1 MKIAVNTRM
10 LLRGKLDGIG
20 WFTHEIMSRVVK
32 AHPEH
37 EFHFIFDRPYDESFV
52 FASNVKVH
60 VVMPQARHP
69 WLFRLWYNW
78 MVPRKLKQIGADIFV
93 SPDMMLSL
101 RTDCKQIVVLHDLN
115 FEHYPEDLPSHISR
129 YLRSQSPLFA
139 QRADTIV
146 TVSEF
151 SKQDIVKQYGVDA
164 SKVQVVYN
172 APQEAYR
179 VLNVNERDLSKKKWA
194 QGDNYFVFISSIH
207 PRKNLLRLLKAYDR
221 FRMQSGRSVKLV
233 AVGRRFW
240 KNQSLDDTL
249 RDMKFADD
257 VIFTGH
263 LEQSE
268 LTHALGG
275 ALSLVYVSY
284 FEGFGVPIVEAFR
297 SGVPVITSNVTSMP
311 EVAGDAALQV
321 NPFNE
326 EEIAS
331 AMVRI
336 VQDSL
341 LRTDM
346 IAKGEERVKLFDWNS
361 SAEKFWGIINETAT
375 RNE

>member
-1 MKIAVNTRM
+1 M

-275 ALSLVYVSY
+275 ALALVYVSY

>member
-1 MKIAVNTRM
+1 MKIAVNTRL

-20 WFTHEIMSRVVK
+20 WFTHEIMSRIVL

-37 EFHFIFDRPYDESFV
+37 EFHFLFDRPYDPSFV
-52 FASNVKVH
+52 FAPNVHAH

-101 RTDCKQIVVLHDLN
+101 RATCKQIVVLHDLN
-115 FEHYPEDLPSHISR
+115 FEHYPDDLPSHISR
-129 YLRSQSPLFA
+129 YLKSQTPLFA
-139 QRADTIV
+139 SRAEAII

-151 SKQDIVKQYGVDA
+151 SKQDIIKQYGVAA
-164 SKVQVVYN
+164 SKVHVVYN

-179 VLNVNERDLSKKKWA
+179 PLSESERVASKSRWA
-194 QGDNYFVFISSIH
+194 KEEEYFVFISSIH
-207 PRKNLLRLLKAYDR
+207 PRKNLQRLLLAYDR
-221 FRMQSGRSVKLV
+221 FRSESGSKVKLV

-240 KNQSLDDTL
+240 KNDSLDQTL
-249 RDMKFADD
+249 LNMTFADD
-257 VIFTGH
+257 VLFTGH
-263 LEQSE
+263 LEQSD
-268 LTHALGG
+268 LVQVLGG
-275 ALSLVYVSY
+275 ALALLYVSY

-311 EVAGDAALQV
+311 EVAGKSALLV
-321 NPFNE
+321 DPFNVQ
-326 EEIAS
+326 EITA

-336 VQDSL
+336 EQDPR
-341 LRTDM
+341 LRSEL
-346 IAKGEERVKLFDWNS
+346 IAQGSEQVKLFDWNR
-361 SAEKFWGIINETAT
+361 SAEKFWGIIDETAT

>member
-263 LEQSE
+263 LEQTE

-275 ALSLVYVSY
+275 ALALVYVSY

>member
-275 ALSLVYVSY
+275 ALALVYVSY

>member
-20 WFTHEIMSRVVK
+20 WFTHEIMSRIVK

-52 FASNVKVH
+52 FASNVKAH

-101 RTDCKQIVVLHDLN
+101 RTNCKQIVVLHDLN
-115 FEHYPEDLPSHISR
+115 FEHYPDDLPAHISR

-164 SKVQVVYN
+164 SKVQLVYN

-179 VLNVNERDLSKKKWA
+179 LLNVNERDLSKKKWA
-194 QGDNYFVFISSIH
+194 QGDDYFVFISSIH

-240 KNQSLDDTL
+240 KNQALDDTL

-268 LTHALGG
+268 LTRALGG
-275 ALSLVYVSY
+275 ALALVYVSY

-321 NPFNE
+321 DPFNE

-331 AMVRI
+331 AMELIER
-336 VQDSL
+336 DSV